1 MVLKVFVA
9 DDEQIVIDSLR
20 FIVEKYIQHVSVA
33 GWAKSGREAIEKVEE
48 LKPDVVL
55 MDIRMPGIDGLEAI
69 RQLKKRHTDMV
80 FVIITAY
87 ENFNY
92 AREAVNLG
100 VMEYLLKPIN
110 KDRVIEVIKK
120 AEAILA
126 QNRQAMLNEVEL
138 KEKLLKIM
146 PHIETE
152 FIYTLFFDSASIKD
166 ISFYENIFEMPL
178 NFGYVMLF
186 SIGGNESNREDLR
199 SSLDRFEVGMAIR
212 DAARESVRCLA
223 GSFMLNRVVIFVP
236 VDRSFDEYTVRNHSI
251 EIAKTIQNLLEKS
264 ISLSYSIGIGSPYG
278 IDNFLKSYEEADW
291 AVKLSGGETISH
303 FQDLVMPDG
312 PVDFYPLNKE
322 KMLIDKALLGEEQKV
337 LEIFEEIFQWLILN
351 YTNDLEKIK
360 ARIVELSIVLMRSV
374 SYYRKDGLKLE
385 QKHIANLINCMDISG
400 LKSGFIAN
408 VREIMKDMRAVKTS
422 EVKELVKRAEIY
434 INENYSKDIT
444 LDDVAREVN
453 MSYHYFSKLFKEETH
468 LNFCDYLTNVR
479 VSRAKEFLMRADLSI
494 KDISGRVGYQDPN
507 YFSKIFKKVT
517 GITPTAYREK
527 YI

>member
-1 MVLKVFVA
+1 MPLAGEGLVVLKVFVA

-152 FIYTLFFDSASIKD
+152 FIYTLF
-166 ISFYENIFEMPL
+166 L
-178 NFGYVMLF
+178 
-186 SIGGNESNREDLR
+186 
-199 SSLDRFEVGMAIR
+199 
-212 DAARESVRCLA
+212 
-223 GSFMLNRVVIFVP
+223 
-236 VDRSFDEYTVRNHSI
+236 
-251 EIAKTIQNLLEKS
+251 IAL
-264 ISLSYSIGIGSPYG
+264 P
-278 IDNFLKSYEEADW
+278 
-291 AVKLSGGETISH
+291 
-303 FQDLVMPDG
+303 
-312 PVDFYPLNKE
+312 
-322 KMLIDKALLGEEQKV
+322 
-337 LEIFEEIFQWLILN
+337 
-351 YTNDLEKIK
+351 
-360 ARIVELSIVLMRSV
+360 
-374 SYYRKDGLKLE
+374 
-385 QKHIANLINCMDISG
+385 
-400 LKSGFIAN
+400 
-408 VREIMKDMRAVKTS
+408 
-422 EVKELVKRAEIY
+422 
-434 INENYSKDIT
+434 
-444 LDDVAREVN
+444 
-453 MSYHYFSKLFKEETH
+453 
-468 LNFCDYLTNVR
+468 
-479 VSRAKEFLMRADLSI
+479 
-494 KDISGRVGYQDPN
+494 
-507 YFSKIFKKVT
+507 
-517 GITPTAYREK
+517 
-527 YI
+527 